1 MQSASRTDRLPH
13 GLDVETV
20 RSSAKAKAAGAIE
33 WNTDQLFGAAQEVG
47 IRHDGQL
54 YRLRR
59 TRLGKLIL
67 TK

>member
-1 MQSASRTDRLPH
+1 MQPTGHTDRPPR

-20 RSSAKAKAAGAIE
+20 PSSVESEAAGAIE
-33 WNTDQLFGAAQEVG
+33 WNTEQLFGAAHEVG
-47 IRHDGQL
+47 IRHDGHL

-59 TRLGKLIL
+59 TKLGKLIL

>member
-1 MQSASRTDRLPH
+1 MQTDQM
-13 GLDVETV
+13 TV
-20 RSSAKAKAAGAIE
+20 RCEVASDGDQESRSADRPSPRAIE
-33 WNTDQLFGAAQEVG
+33 WSSEQLFGSADEVG
-47 IRHDGQL
+47 IRHQGSL